1 MKKKDMV
8 NHPDHYTKGIE
19 TIEYINSWGM
29 GYVVGNIIKYITRYP
44 YKGTPLKDLEKA
56 EDFTINLY
64 KTELSTNI
72 MQKPICLKH

>member
-1 MKKKDMV
+1 MV

-44 YKGTPLKDLEKA
+44 YKYTPLKDLEKA
-56 EDFTINLY
+56 RWYLDYLIKQEKN
-64 KTELSTNI
+64 K
-72 MQKPICLKH
+72 

>member
-1 MKKKDMV
+1 MKEKDMV

-19 TIEYINSWGM
+19 TIEYINSWCM

-56 EDFTINLY
+56 RWYLDYLIKQEKN
-64 KTELSTNI
+64 K
-72 MQKPICLKH
+72 

>member
-1 MKKKDMV
+1 MV

-56 EDFTINLY
+56 RWYLDYLIKQEKN
-64 KTELSTNI
+64 K
-72 MQKPICLKH
+72 

>member
-29 GYVVGNIIKYITRYP
+29 GYVVGNTIKYITRYP

-56 EDFTINLY
+56 RWYLDYLIKQEKN
-64 KTELSTNI
+64 K
-72 MQKPICLKH
+72 

>member
-56 EDFTINLY
+56 RWYLDYLIKQEKN
-64 KTELSTNI
+64 K
-72 MQKPICLKH
+72 

>member
-56 EDFTINLY
+56 RWYLDYLIKQE
-64 KTELSTNI
+64 K
-72 MQKPICLKH
+72 KK

>member
-1 MKKKDMV
+1 MKEKDMV

-56 EDFTINLY
+56 RWYLDYLIKQEKN
-64 KTELSTNI
+64 K
-72 MQKPICLKH
+72 